1 MNGIVLLLAALA
13 VFIAA
18 ALGIL
23 ASSIY
28 MFRFAGMALNKKRPV
43 AQRRVRG
50 LLAAACFFS
59 IFGAA
64 TAGYLA
70 IVALMYEG
78 MRTTP
83 VTPST

>member
-1 MNGIVLLLAALA
+1 MNGIVLLVAAFA

-28 MFRFAGMALNKKRPV
+28 MFRFAGMALNAHRPI

-50 LLAAACFFS
+50 ALAALCMCA

-64 TAGYLA
+64 TAGYLG

-83 VTPST
+83 VVPGA